1 MVAIEKRSATGFLAP
16 VRRPEYLSGFGEQ
29 ERGEA
34 LKDSAVHAALR
45 QIQEILSEET
55 GSGLPSHARAR
66 VEKVL
71 DGALGRQN
79 GSRRDDLAHDVT
91 ILIAD
96 LRGFSS
102 ISATYPAATVLS
114 LLNRCFGAMS
124 EIVFRHG
131 GTIDKF
137 MGDAMLVLFEPRA
150 GVDDGAA
157 RAVACAVDMQL
168 AMEGVNAVNRGQGL
182 PDLYFGI
189 GINTGRVISAVL
201 GSDLY
206 SEYTVIGEDVNLAA
220 RIESFSL
227 RGQILISESTWQRCN
242 NFVQTGEPMD
252 AFVKGKSRL
261 VVLREVLGIP
271 SADKVVPR
279 HEQRRSAR
287 VQVKLPFHYRMVV
300 NQVVIPEAREGRI
313 LDIGYHG
320 VLAEVPFAHSA
331 FSEMLL
337 DFDLP
342 LVGARMSDLYGRV
355 VKVIP
360 KGSKTRVGVEFTS
373 MRPEQKAAIQL
384 FVQLLIQGM
393 EATRA

>member
-1 MVAIEKRSATGFLAP
+1 
-16 VRRPEYLSGFGEQ
+16 
-29 ERGEA
+29 
-34 LKDSAVHAALR
+34 LKDSVVHAALL
-45 QIQEILSEET
+45 QIRGILSEEA
-55 GSGLPSHARAR
+55 GSALPSHARAR
-66 VEKVL
+66 MEKVL
-71 DGALGRQN
+71 DGALSRGN
-79 GSRRDDLAHDVT
+79 GSAHDGLAHDVT
-91 ILIAD
+91 VLIAD

-102 ISATYPAATVLS
+102 IASTYPGQTVLS
-114 LLNRCFGAMS
+114 LLNRCFAAMS

-227 RGQILISESTWQRCN
+227 RGQILISESTWQRCSAL
-242 NFVQTGEPMD
+242 VQTGEPMD

-261 VVLREVLGIP
+261 VVLREVLGI
-271 SADKVVPR
+271 SSLGKTVPR

-287 VQVKLPFHYRMVV
+287 VQVKLPFHYRMVL
-300 NQVVIPEAREGRI
+300 NQVVIPEEREGRI
-313 LDIGYHG
+313 LDMSYHG
-320 VLAEVPFAHSA
+320 VLAEVPFAHST

-355 VKVIP
+355 VKVEP

-373 MRPEQKAAIQL
+373 MRAEQKAAIQL

-393 EATRA
+393 EASD